1 MSDDIQDAAAISDPN
16 DSSYDPSASENGN
29 GEEPTAVAAARA
41 PSPNSEPRSNATDGT
56 EGNMM
61 TKGFRIQNI
70 RMRNNHGQACSWGT
84 RETLSRHRFVPS
96 SSLQARMRIE
106 RCR

>member
-56 EGNMM
+56 EGNMDDEGVSD
-61 TKGFRIQNI
+61 TEHSHAQQPWSGVLVGHARNTVQTSI
-70 RMRNNHGQACSWGT
+70 RALFKPAGKD
-84 RETLSRHRFVPS
+84 ED
-96 SSLQARMRIE
+96 
-106 RCR
+106 